1 MPQCLPTGIRA
12 LFASAVLDISVGGL
26 AYVLCLQRR
35 LDISVSGLPP
45 GACQAQDCGRMSSF
59 SESEPVFKTR
69 CSQVGLDASDMECLV
84 KAGVNSLAKV
94 AFMTS
99 YTPGSGEDKD
109 LIAAFET
116 AIGKPA
122 SLGQKSSF
130 RRLFHEAFAV
140 TTNEMKMLVERTD
153 ETVPR
158 KLSVPERAER
168 FELIRKRLPGL
179 SIRNRLEPS
188 DSLVDALV
196 SQYEQDRIQFLQW
209 DRLTSKEQELCTS
222 ARRESIFSID
232 STGKLKTEAKADVK
246 ADTSAELLLQ
256 HALQRRGIALEMS
269 NLLNYDKHYLWVER
283 LLSARLDPLPST
295 HCLPTFDQLRM
306 ADAKLWQLLAEKT
319 RKGVQCTAAG
329 RPLDSIFEAVS
340 QSPEV
345 LHILQPLPKSSGAPK
360 FHDIP
365 DERPERP
372 GPYSG
377 KGRKKGKGR
386 GKGKLA
392 SKSTRVPSALAGTRS
407 HTNAGEAIC
416 FGYGLKTC
424 RETCVRNRCP
434 RGLHICGFPGC
445 GQTHP
450 ALDCPK
456 RAQFQDG
463 VKAA

>member
-1 MPQCLPTGIRA
+1 
-12 LFASAVLDISVGGL
+12 
-26 AYVLCLQRR
+26 
-35 LDISVSGLPP
+35 
-45 GACQAQDCGRMSSF
+45 MSSF
-59 SESEPVFKTR
+59 SESEPVFKIR
-69 CSQVGLDASDMECLV
+69 CSQVGLDAADMDCLV

-99 YTPGSGEDKD
+99 YTPGSGDDKD
-109 LIAAFET
+109 LIAAFES
-116 AIGKPA
+116 ALGKPP

-168 FELIRKRLPGL
+168 FELIKKRLPGL

-209 DRLTSKEQELCTS
+209 DRLTSKEQELCTT
-222 ARRESIFSID
+222 AKRESIFSID
-232 STGKLKTEAKADVK
+232 SSGKLRTESKADVK
-246 ADTSAELLLQ
+246 ADTSTELLLLQ
-256 HALQRRGIALEMS
+256 HALQRRGIALEML
-269 NLLNYDKHYLWVER
+269 NLLDYDKHYHYRWVER
-283 LLSARLDPLPST
+283 LLAARLDPLPST
-295 HCLPTFDQLRM
+295 HSLPTFDQLRM
-306 ADAKLWQLLAEKT
+306 ADAKLWQLLAEQT
-319 RKGVQCTAAG
+319 RKGVQATAAG
-329 RPLDSIFEAVS
+329 RPLGGIFEAVS

-345 LHILQPLPKSSGAPK
+345 LHGLQPLPKPSGAPK
-360 FHDIP
+360 LFDP
-365 DERPERP
+365 DDKPERP
-372 GPYSG
+372 GPYNG
-377 KGRKKGKGR
+377 KGRKKTKEKGR
-386 GKGKLA
+386 GKSSGK
-392 SKSTRVPSALAGTRS
+392 SSRVPPALAGTRS
-407 HTNAGEAIC
+407 HTNAGEPIC

-424 RETCVRNRCP
+424 RETCVKNRCP

-463 VKAA
+463 AKTA

>member
-1 MPQCLPTGIRA
+1 
-12 LFASAVLDISVGGL
+12 
-26 AYVLCLQRR
+26 
-35 LDISVSGLPP
+35 
-45 GACQAQDCGRMSSF
+45 MSSF

-153 ETVPR
+153 GTVPR

-246 ADTSAELLLQ
+246 ADTSTELLLQ

-416 FGYGLKTC
+416 FGYGLKAC

-463 VKAA
+463 AKAA

>member
-1 MPQCLPTGIRA
+1 MPWA
-12 LFASAVLDISVGGL
+12 YVLVCIDFHDTSVGGL
-26 AYVLCLQRR
+26 
-35 LDISVSGLPP
+35 PP
-45 GACQAQDCGRMSSF
+45 PVCQAQDCAKMSSF

-99 YTPGSGEDKD
+99 YTPGSGDDKD

-116 AIGKPA
+116 ALGKA
-122 SLGQKSSF
+122 ANLGQKSSF

-140 TTNEMKMLVERTD
+140 TTNEMKLLVERTD

-168 FELIRKRLPGL
+168 FALISKRLPGL

-188 DSLVDALV
+188 DALVDALV
-196 SQYEQDRIQFLQW
+196 SQYEQGRIQFLQW

-222 ARRESIFSID
+222 AKRESIFTID
-232 STGKLKTEAKADVK
+232 STGKLKTEAKADVR
-246 ADTSAELLLQ
+246 ADTSTELLLQ

-269 NLLNYDKHYLWVER
+269 NLLNYDTHYLWVER

-295 HCLPTFDQLRM
+295 HSLPTFDQLRM
-306 ADAKLWQLLAEKT
+306 ADAKLWQILSEKT
-319 RKGVQCTAAG
+319 RKGVQCTASG
-329 RPLDSIFEAVS
+329 RPLDAIFEAVS

-345 LHILQPLPKSSGAPK
+345 LHILQPLPRASGAPK
-360 FHDIP
+360 LTEDSLP
-365 DERPERP
+365 DRP
-372 GPYSG
+372 GPYTG
-377 KGRKKGKGR
+377 KGRKKGGR
-386 GKGKLA
+386 GKGKG
-392 SKSTRVPSALAGTRS
+392 KSVGKSVRVPAGLEGTRS

-424 RETCVRNRCP
+424 RETCVRNRCS

-456 RAQFQDG
+456 RAQFQSTA
-463 VKAA
+463 KAA